1 MVHLNKVQIRKCF
14 CMGKNVYSS
23 EVKWAVVKEK
33 LSGKLTNREIM
44 EEYGIKNISQIKTW
58 MKWYRDNQVH
68 RYNQPIGKQ
77 YTYGHGPDPITE
89 EEKNKRQIQHLK
101 QENDILKKYL
111 EIRKEWKNSLFYRL

>member
-1 MVHLNKVQIRKCF
+1 
-14 CMGKNVYSS
+14 MGKNVYSS

-33 LSGKLTNREIM
+33 LSGKLTNRELM
-44 EEYGIKNISQIKTW
+44 EKYGIKNISQIKTW

-77 YTYGHGPDPITE
+77 YSYGHGPDPISE
-89 EEKNKRQIQHLK
+89 DENNKRQIQQLK

-111 EIRKEWKNSLFYRL
+111 KIRKEWGNSSSSN